1 MRVQITHQTVL
12 QKGMPKEIAILLSSE
27 ELMLLQQAII
37 NAPEDISDG
46 LNSFCAE
53 LNGHICNAI
62 DIEHNSDKGEL

>member
-37 NAPEDISDG
+37 NTPSLSD
-46 LNSFCAE
+46 NVDSFCAN

-62 DIEHNSDKGEL
+62 DIEHNSGRG